1 MIINLKHEMD
11 KANKLLELHQ
21 KTKHLLI
28 IKINEI
34 LKALE
39 SIEMQQSKLKTQQIE
54 KIKAKAKEI
63 LNYLNK

>member
-1 MIINLKHEMD
+1 MINLKQEMD

-28 IKINEI
+28 VKINEI

-39 SIEMQQSKLKTQQIE
+39 STEVQSKLKQKQIE

>member
-1 MIINLKHEMD
+1 MIINLKQEMD

-28 IKINEI
+28 VKINEI

-39 SIEMQQSKLKTQQIE
+39 STEVQSKLKQKQIE

-63 LNYLNK
+63 LSYLNK